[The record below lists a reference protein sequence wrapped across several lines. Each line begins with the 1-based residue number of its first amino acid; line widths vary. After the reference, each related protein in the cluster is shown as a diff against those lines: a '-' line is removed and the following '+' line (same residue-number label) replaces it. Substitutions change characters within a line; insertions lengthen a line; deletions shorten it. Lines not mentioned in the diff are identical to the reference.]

1 MPDSRA
7 LKFRDHLPFKHGML
21 SAGTQDAHTHSQP
34 RASQEGRGLVVRRR
48 LGWVVIAFWIAYSA
62 AVLGWHAL
70 TAPPADA
77 CIVR

>member
-1 MPDSRA
+1 MSR
-7 LKFRDHLPFKHGML
+7 PE
-21 SAGTQDAHTHSQP
+21 TQDTPTRNQP
-34 RASQEGRGLVVRRR
+34 RHSQEGRGVVGRHR
-48 LGWVVIAFWIAYSA
+48 LGWVVLAFWIAYSG